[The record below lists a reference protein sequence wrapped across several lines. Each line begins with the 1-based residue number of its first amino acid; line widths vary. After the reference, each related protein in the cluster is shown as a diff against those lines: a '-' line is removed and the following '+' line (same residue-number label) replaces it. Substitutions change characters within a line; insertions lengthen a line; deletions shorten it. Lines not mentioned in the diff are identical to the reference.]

1 MKKERYKIRSET
13 QDFVIAFLVVLF
25 ITTAFDIGNKNHRH
39 PIVSKQ
45 IEIRGIYGS
54 PEPFWKKNIRLN
66 EIGVNAIFLHHESI
80 NTPMMERA
88 KSEGLKVFAELATL
102 NGKQYVDQHPEAWA
116 IDNNG
121 NKAKPAT
128 WFMGV
133 CPTEPGFK
141 QHRIN
146 ELKDL
151 LRKFDLDGIW
161 MDYLHWHA
169 QFEDPDPILPETCFC
184 ENCLSSFESSSKI
197 NVPDGPT
204 SKKAEWILKN
214 HDSSWRSWRCS
225 VIAGWVR
232 DFKKVL
238 RVEKPGALLGV
249 YHCPWDD
256 DDFNGARRRNLGL
269 DYDSLRNI
277 VDVFSPMVYHGRMGK
292 NSEWVK
298 ENIEWFSDRLNIK
311 AGKFPKVWPIVQA
324 YNDPTIISAEE
335 FEKVL
340 EYGAG
345 AQATG
350 VMMFTSNSVAEDDQK
365 IAVMKKI
372 YTGWAGIK

>member
-1 MKKERYKIRSET
+1 MKKQGKKIRFAT
-13 QDFVIAFLVVLF
+13 GALFMIFIVVVFVI
-25 ITTAFDIGNKNHRH
+25 TAFDLRNKNNLH

-54 PEPFWKKNIRLN
+54 PEPFWKKNIKLN

-80 NTPMMERA
+80 NAPMMERA
-88 KSEGLKVFAELATL
+88 KSEGLKVFAEFATL

-116 IDNNG
+116 IDKDG

-146 ELKDL
+146 ELRDL
-151 LRKFDLDGIW
+151 VRKFNLDGIW

-184 ENCLSSFESSSKI
+184 ENCLSSFEASSGI
-197 NVPDGPT
+197 NVPDGAT

-214 HDSSWRSWRCS
+214 HESSWRNWRCS

-238 RVEKPGALLGV
+238 KAEKPGALLGV

-324 YNDPTIISAEE
+324 YNDPTVISPEE

-340 EYGAG
+340 RYGAG
-345 AQATG
+345 GQATG
-350 VMMFTSNSVAEDDQK
+350 VMMFTSNSVAEDEQK
-365 IAVMKKI
+365 VAVMKKV
-372 YTGWAGIK
+372 YTGWVGRK